1 MPCQVSGIYNPY
13 SQTAGNE
20 ARDILRARY
29 ARGEITRER
38 YKSMM
43 HDLQPKG

>member
-1 MPCQVSGIYNPY
+1 VGGIYSPY
-13 SQTAGNE
+13 SQNSGNE
-20 ARDILRARY
+20 ARDILHARY

-43 HDLQPKG
+43 HDLEPKG